1 MYNHNLI
8 EKKWQKYW
16 LDNKTYKF
24 VNNVRLPKAYILD
37 MFPYPS
43 GQGLHVGHPR
53 GYTATDI
60 YSRYKRFNGFNVLH
74 PIGWDAF
81 GLPAEQFAIKSNKNP
96 RGFTE
101 ENIKHFRQQLQSL
114 GFSYDYDKEVDTTDP
129 KYYKWTQWIFS
140 KLFEKGLAEIK
151 DVDVNWCEQLGT
163 VLANEEVVNVDGRMV
178 SERGNYPVVRK
189 PMRQWVLKITKYAD
203 VLVEDLDLVKW
214 PEHLRAIQRKW
225 IGRSTGALVKFK
237 IDNSQDTL
245 EVFTT
250 RPDTIYG
257 VSFIALAPEHKQA
270 RLLVTSEYKDAC
282 DKYIEDAKNKSEF
295 DRKLENKDQTG
306 VFTGS
311 YAINPIDNKKVPI
324 YICDYVLINY
334 ATGALMGV
342 PAHDER
348 DWNFAKKYKLPITFV
363 LETKDHDHPFLGDSK
378 HINSK
383 LIDGL
388 NIEKATNKIISKL
401 EKDHTGKKEIC
412 YKLKDWLFSR
422 QRYWGEPF
430 PIVFDEN
437 NNPHLVT
444 DLPLLLPDCKDF
456 KPSANGHSP
465 LAKLTSWV
473 NLPNGYKRETNTM
486 PNWAG
491 SCWYYL
497 AYLMKQDDGNYLPL
511 DSKEAHDLF
520 ERWLPVDIY
529 VGGQEHAVL
538 HLLYARFW
546 HHFLYDIGI
555 IPTKEPFYTVINQGM
570 ILGPNGVKMSKS
582 LGNVINPDDV
592 VKTHGADALRLY
604 EMFMGP
610 INSAFSWTEE
620 GLNGVRKWLD
630 RVYRFFEENRFTFDR
645 DSDKELDYAYNAFIK
660 NVSHNIESFS
670 FNVAIS
676 DMMVFINACYNAHKW
691 SKEQMVNFLV
701 VLSCFAPHLAEELYF
716 LCGGT
721 KSITTLKWPVYD
733 ESALIKATFNLPVMV
748 NGKLRDVVVVKT
760 DCEED
765 EALNIA
771 KNSSKIKSFI
781 ENKEIKKVIYVKN
794 KILNIII

>member
-24 VNNVRLPKAYILD
+24 VNDSKLPKAYILD

-101 ENIKHFRQQLQSL
+101 ENIKHFRTQLQSL

-151 DVDVNWCEQLGT
+151 DVDVNWCEKLGT
-163 VLANEEVVNVDGRMV
+163 VLANEEVLNIDGHMV
-178 SERGNYPVVRK
+178 SERGNFPVVRK

-214 PEHLRAIQRKW
+214 PEHLRSIQRKW
-225 IGRSTGALVKFK
+225 IGRSTGALVTFK
-237 IDNSQDTL
+237 TENNDSL

-257 VSFIALAPEHKQA
+257 VTFIALAPEHKQA
-270 RLLVTSEYKDAC
+270 QSFITPEHKTEC
-282 DKYIEDAKNKSEF
+282 EKYINDAKSKSEF
-295 DRKLENKDQTG
+295 DRKIENKDQTG

-311 YAINPIDNKKVPI
+311 YATNPIDGKKVPI

-348 DWNFAKKYKLPITFV
+348 DWSFAKKYNLPIIFV
-363 LETKDHDHPFLGDSK
+363 LEAKDESKPFIDDAK
-378 HINSK
+378 HINSD
-383 LIDGL
+383 IINGL
-388 NIEKATNKIISKL
+388 NKEEATNKIIEKL
-401 EKDHTGKKEIC
+401 EKDHTGKKEVC

-430 PIVFDEN
+430 PVVFDEKN
-437 NNPHLVT
+437 EPHLVKE
-444 DLPLLLPDCKDF
+444 LPLELPDCEDF
-456 KPSANGHSP
+456 KPSADGHSP

-497 AYLMKQDDGNYLPL
+497 GYLMKQEDGSYLPL
-511 DSKEAHDLF
+511 DSKEAYKLF
-520 ERWLPVDIY
+520 ERWLPVDTY

-538 HLLYARFW
+538 HLLYSRFW
-546 HHFLYDIGI
+546 HHFLYDIGVV
-555 IPTKEPFYTVINQGM
+555 PTKEPFYTVVNQGM

-592 VKTHGADALRLY
+592 VKSHGADALRLY

-610 INSAFSWTEE
+610 LNSAFSWTEE

-630 RVYRFFEENRFTFDR
+630 RVYRFFEEYHSKFGDK
-645 DSDKELDYAYNAFIK
+645 SDENLNHAYNVFVK
-660 NVSHNIESFS
+660 NVTRNIDSFG

-676 DMMVFINACYNAHKW
+676 DMMMFINACYNAHEW
-691 SKEQMVNFLV
+691 SKEQMINFIV
-701 VLSCFAPHLAEELYF
+701 VLSCFAPHVAEELYQMV
-716 LCGGT
+716 GGKESVT
-721 KSITTLKWPVYD
+721 KLSWPTYD
-733 ESALIKATFNLPVMV
+733 EKLLFKSTFNLPVMI

-760 DCEED
+760 DAEEAD
-765 EALNIA
+765 ALEAA
-771 KNSSKIKSFI
+771 KKSDKVTSFI
-781 ENKEIKKVIYVKN
+781 NGKQIKKVIYVKN
-794 KILNIII
+794 KILNLII